1 MVPDWTCHLCRK
13 AQGRACDD
21 KGGHGVWAIEA
32 INCGEVIAVFGGEV
46 VTATDLLRLT
56 PDQRRITLQIDDDAY
71 LMTAREGP
79 ADWINH
85 SCNPNAG
92 FRGQV
97 TLVAMRDILPG
108 EEITFDYAM
117 SDGTPYDEFDCRCGT
132 IHCRGRVRGDDWMR
146 PALWRRYGRFF
157 SPYLQRRIDELKSRR
172 RKAPPV
178 VTPLLYTASP

>member
-1 MVPDWTCHLCRK
+1 MVPQWTCHLSRK
-13 AQGRACDD
+13 AEGRLCDD
-21 KGGHGVWAIEA
+21 KGGHGVWAVEPIT
-32 INCGEVIAVFGGEV
+32 CGDVLAVFGGEV
-46 VTATDLLRLT
+46 VTTDQLAALT

-108 EEITFDYAM
+108 EEVTFDYAM
-117 SDGTPYDEFDCRCGT
+117 SDGTPYDEFTCRCGA
-132 IHCRGRVRGDDWMR
+132 IHCRGRMTGNDWQR
-146 PALWRRYGRFF
+146 PELWRRYAGFF
-157 SPYLQRRIDELKSRR
+157 SPYLQRRIDAMRQLQRR
-172 RKAPPV
+172 RTRAARP
-178 VTPLLYTASP
+178 PLLYTAA